1 MATTPKLSSATAN
14 FASAYKYKVAGKT
27 DLLFSTIGQL
37 FSDNNVKFNMFKNS
51 RLNEVKTQA
60 AIANNADLTT
70 EEKKVASAEASV
82 QFLST
87 ATRTLKQ
94 NIDSETSPRKIA
106 ASINYIVKELQ
117 ASVNNYISGRGGTT
131 TAVANGEDGGVN
143 VDISS
148 DAAAASGGYSAAAD
162 QKFLN
167 DVQYMVN
174 SLKSL
179 LLKQKGPLRMM
190 GKYFDTNYYQ
200 ADRRLGE
207 IAASIAAFTTPAA
220 TGETGE
226 GTETGGE
233 TGTGTGTETG
243 GTGDTGSTGGTGS
256 TGETGGTG
264 STGETGG
271 GSSSGG
277 DSGSGTGSGSG
288 SGSGGGTGV
297 PVIDI
302 LV

>member
-27 DLLFSTIGQL
+27 DLLFSTIGGL
-37 FSDNNVKFNMFKNS
+37 IGKDDLKFNMFKSS
-51 RLNEVKTQA
+51 RLNDVTRQA
-60 AIANNADLTT
+60 AIANNADLTA
-70 EEKKVASAEASV
+70 EQKNIQSAESRV

-94 NIDSETSPRKIA
+94 NVKADTNPRTVA
-106 ASINYIVKELQ
+106 NAINQIVKELQ
-117 ASVNNYISGRGGTT
+117 ASVNNYISGRGGTSS
-131 TAVANGEDGGVN
+131 AIANGEDGGVN

-148 DAAAASGGYSAAAD
+148 DAAAASGGYDAAAD

-167 DVQYMVN
+167 DVQYMVD

-207 IAASIAAFTTPAA
+207 IAASITAFTTPTTTAPEET
-220 TGETGE
+220 TGDTS
-226 GTETGGE
+226 GE
-233 TGTGTGTETG
+233 TGTDMG
-243 GTGDTGSTGGTGS
+243 GATPVDTSGTGS
-256 TGETGGTG
+256 TETSGGT
-264 STGETGG
+264 TG
-271 GSSSGG
+271 GSSSGNG
-277 DSGSGTGSGSG
+277 EDISGN
-288 SGSGGGTGV
+288 
-297 PVIDI
+297 PQPPFQPLDI
-302 LV
+302 TV